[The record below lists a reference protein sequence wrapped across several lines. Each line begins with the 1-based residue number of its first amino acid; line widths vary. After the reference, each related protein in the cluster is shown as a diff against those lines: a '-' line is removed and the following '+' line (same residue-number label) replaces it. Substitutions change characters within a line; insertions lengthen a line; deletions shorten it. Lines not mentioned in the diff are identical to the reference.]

1 MAEPQRPATADPRDL
16 LQLVSSADAPRDL
29 RAFAARGLLP
39 LESADRLKAL
49 LAVADDPDEDIRKAA
64 ADTLGQ
70 TSPDEIVR
78 FLDDGD
84 PTEFELDL
92 VSRYS
97 EDHAVLERVIRSR
110 AASEPTLLRLARIV
124 TGAPQEALIVNQVRL
139 LRQPALIDALL
150 ENPEMTADGRRRLL
164 EMREE
169 FFEKEE
175 RRREQER
182 LRLQEEER
190 RAKQEAAGIVFEDA
204 AEGEPAEGAGGEA
217 SGDAEGEEFSAAN
230 LAQVFR
236 RIASMNV
243 KEKLSLAQRGTKEE
257 RRILIADA
265 NKIVSLAVLRCEAL
279 IPAEVESFCAMRHL
293 PVEIFH
299 EIAST
304 REWVKRPRIQLAL
317 VNNPAVPLAITLP
330 LIKFLNMRELRNVTR
345 DRNLP
350 EGVRSSARKILLEKR
365 G

>member
-1 MAEPQRPATADPRDL
+1 MP
-16 LQLVSSADAPRDL
+16 S
-29 RAFAARGLLP
+29 
-39 LESADRLKAL
+39 
-49 LAVADDPDEDIRKAA
+49 
-64 ADTLGQ
+64 
-70 TSPDEIVR
+70 
-78 FLDDGD
+78 
-84 PTEFELDL
+84 
-92 VSRYS
+92 
-97 EDHAVLERVIRSR
+97 
-110 AASEPTLLRLARIV
+110 
-124 TGAPQEALIVNQVRL
+124 
-139 LRQPALIDALL
+139 
-150 ENPEMTADGRRRLL
+150 
-164 EMREE
+164 
-169 FFEKEE
+169 
-175 RRREQER
+175 
-182 LRLQEEER
+182 
-190 RAKQEAAGIVFEDA
+190 
-204 AEGEPAEGAGGEA
+204 
-217 SGDAEGEEFSAAN
+217 GEEFSAAN

-236 RIASMNV
+236 RIASMTV

-279 IPAEVESFCAMRHL
+279 IRRPRWRSFCAMRHL

-317 VNNPAVPLAITLP
+317 VNNPAVPLSITLP

>member
-1 MAEPQRPATADPRDL
+1 MVELERPATADPRDL
-16 LQLVSSADAPRDL
+16 LQIIRSADAPRDL

-49 LAVADDPDEDIRKAA
+49 LSVADDPDDDIRNAA
-64 ADTLGQ
+64 AETLRE
-70 TSPDEIVR
+70 TSPDDVVR
-78 FLDDGD
+78 FLDEGE
-84 PTEFELDL
+84 PTEAELDL
-92 VSRYS
+92 VSRHS
-97 EDHAVLERVIRSR
+97 EDHAVLERVVRSR
-110 AASEPTLLRLARIV
+110 VAGEPTLLRLARIV
-124 TGAPQEALIVNQVRL
+124 SGAPQEALIVNQVRL

-150 ENPEMTADGRRRLL
+150 ENPEMTADGRRRLF

-190 RAKQEAAGIVFEDA
+190 RAKQEAAGIVFEEA
-204 AEGEPAEGAGGEA
+204 AEGESAEGPAEGE
-217 SGDAEGEEFSAAN
+217 SEDEFSAAN

-243 KEKLSLAQRGTKEE
+243 KEKLSLAQKGTKEE
-257 RRILIADA
+257 RRILIADS

-304 REWVKRPRIQLAL
+304 REWAKRPRIQAAL

-330 LIKFLNMRELRNVTR
+330 FIKFLSMRDLRNVTR

-350 EGVRSSARKILLEKR
+350 EGLRSAARKILLDKR